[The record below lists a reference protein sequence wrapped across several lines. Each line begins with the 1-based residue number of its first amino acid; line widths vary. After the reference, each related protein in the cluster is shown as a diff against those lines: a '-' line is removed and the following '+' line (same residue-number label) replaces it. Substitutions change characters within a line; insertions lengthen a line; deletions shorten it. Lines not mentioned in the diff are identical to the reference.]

1 MTDTTDPT
9 RLPANR
15 GYLSSAR
22 HLARID
28 SFVATEGP
36 EAGSRVL
43 RVVNGGGLEF
53 ELHPDRALD
62 VGRVTF
68 DGAPYAWSSALG
80 VAAPGLATTEDFGY
94 LKSFG
99 GGLLSTC
106 GLDTYGDPSTA
117 ADGERYTLHGRIGL
131 QPARIT
137 RATVE
142 LAPDAASGW
151 VTIEAEIRQSQVHGE
166 NLLLT
171 RRIRTAIGSRSL
183 SLHDTVTNEAGR
195 DVTHMV
201 LYHLNLGWPLLGPG
215 TRIDTRSLEVTPENA
230 EAVAVAAAG
239 SGSGGGGGEAWSQFG
254 EPTADADSLVYL
266 HTLPAS
272 SDETERHTVSL
283 SNPESGLALDIGF
296 SAATLPFLHQWKCLR
311 WGQYVMGIEPAN
323 TPSILG
329 RADAEARGVAPTL
342 TAGASVDYHLDFTFG
357 GPVDA

>member
-1 MTDTTDPT
+1 MTDTS
-9 RLPANR
+9 RLPTDR

-28 SFVATEGP
+28 SFLATEGP

-62 VGRVTF
+62 IGRVTF

-99 GGLLSTC
+99 GGLLATC

-117 ADGERYTLHGRIGL
+117 ADGERYALHGRIGL

-137 RATVE
+137 RASVE

-151 VTIEAEIRQSQVHGE
+151 VVIEAEIRQSQVHGE

-171 RRIRTAIGSRSL
+171 RRIRTAIGSRSF

-201 LYHLNLGWPLLGPG
+201 LYHLNLGWPLLGPD
-215 TRIDTRSLEVTPENA
+215 TVIDTHSLEVTPENA
-230 EAVAVAAAG
+230 EAVA
-239 SGSGGGGGEAWSQFG
+239 SDEAWTTIG
-254 EPTADADSLVYL
+254 EPAADAESLVYL
-266 HTLPAS
+266 HTLPRAA
-272 SDETERHTVSL
+272 DESERHTVSL
-283 SNPESGLALDIGF
+283 SNAVTGLALDIGF
-296 SAATLPFLHQWKCLR
+296 AASTLPFLHQWKCLR

-329 RADAEARGVAPTL
+329 RADAEARGVAPVL
-342 TAGASVDYHLDFTFG
+342 VAGASVDYHLDFTFG
-357 GPVDA
+357 GTGA